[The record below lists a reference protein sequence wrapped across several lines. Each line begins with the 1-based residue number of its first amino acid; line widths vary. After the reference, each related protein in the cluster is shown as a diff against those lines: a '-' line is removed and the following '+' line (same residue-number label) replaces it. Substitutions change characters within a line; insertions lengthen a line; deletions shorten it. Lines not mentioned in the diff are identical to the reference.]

1 MPFKGTVVSLLVH
14 NTYKNRWIISGMH
27 LSADMINKQCAHN
40 HVNRQAEIRDKEGG
54 FHEVALDDRKE
65 DEAEWL
71 LFPVGNII
79 TLVKEVI
86 SARINKILH
95 FVPVGLLE
103 RMLKILDHHIRIAE
117 GVTITQ
123 AESEKQTDKWRRQMV
138 VKEGIV
144 SYNSYIGTIIKLA
157 CFDPDLWPYAFNGQ
171 RSCLSLLRK
180 ACEWLAEHM
189 TKSIHNSFP
198 AYEGIGIHS
207 NPQQETSKLGIDVEG
222 NVPDEIQD
230 MVLNSLKS
238 PPQLLLSV
246 ITYTQRLKSIIAKE
260 IEKIDIRADAETLR
274 RRLDGCR
281 VKMMNQRLFSDE
293 DDEPGTVFGYIK
305 IVVKVRFSEGDGM
318 NNN

>member
-1 MPFKGTVVSLLVH
+1 
-14 NTYKNRWIISGMH
+14 
-27 LSADMINKQCAHN
+27 
-40 HVNRQAEIRDKEGG
+40 
-54 FHEVALDDRKE
+54 
-65 DEAEWL
+65 
-71 LFPVGNII
+71 
-79 TLVKEVI
+79 
-86 SARINKILH
+86 
-95 FVPVGLLE
+95 
-103 RMLKILDHHIRIAE
+103 
-117 GVTITQ
+117 
-123 AESEKQTDKWRRQMV
+123 
-138 VKEGIV
+138 
-144 SYNSYIGTIIKLA
+144 
-157 CFDPDLWPYAFNGQ
+157 
-171 RSCLSLLRK
+171 
-180 ACEWLAEHM
+180 M

-222 NVPDEIQD
+222 NVPDEIQY

-305 IVVKVRFSEGDGM
+305 IVVKVRFSEGDVAIGYITLMFRHRRKFSGGNCLELATLLPPRNHHDLSAQRTRGM
-318 NNN
+318 RIEPHIDTIDVKSVSTLR